1 MVIKEEMAGLVK
13 SRLRRCKADPWPD
26 KSKQCAAGRNVSEQA
41 EFPLSY
47 VRQLQLLALNNSEI
61 KSFFTRTCS
70 CPPVAFKYISKY
82 IVDSTST
89 TEGSAARHWSSQ
101 DQITH

>member
-13 SRLRRCKADPWPD
+13 AGCEGARLIHGLTNQ
-26 KSKQCAAGRNVSEQA
+26 SNVLLEGMSLNKQK
-41 EFPLSY
+41 FL

-70 CPPVAFKYISKY
+70 CPPVAFKYLK

-89 TEGSAARHWSSQ
+89 TVQSYRN
-101 DQITH
+101 